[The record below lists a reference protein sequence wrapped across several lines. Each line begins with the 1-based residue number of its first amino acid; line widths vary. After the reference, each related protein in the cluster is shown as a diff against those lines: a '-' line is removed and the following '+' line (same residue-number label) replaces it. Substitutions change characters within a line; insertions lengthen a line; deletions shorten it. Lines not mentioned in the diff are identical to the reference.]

1 MSRGPRFWRDLLW
14 VGLGLAAGALALG
27 AIWLWEEE
35 AHRWFDPEQ
44 RLRARALAAVRD
56 GDPQA
61 AVAALQELRALPEP
75 RDASWDDRHELGL
88 ALCRSGRVDEALAE
102 LAALPAE
109 ERDHAHRVFQWSRC
123 LAEADRLEQAL
134 ALQRQGLA
142 LAENAARLRKLTA
155 LQAARP
161 AGPLDFALAP
171 ERVRV
176 RLLRGTSGELRCPGQ
191 ALLAA
196 GCGERGE
203 RLACL
208 PATGPP
214 WNDTDYPF
222 GQNKKAWSCPGTGPV
237 RVEAEDVA
245 VFALCALW

>member
-1 MSRGPRFWRDLLW
+1 MGGGSRRLRDLLW

-27 AIWLWEEE
+27 AAWLWEEE

-56 GDPQA
+56 GDSQA
-61 AVAALQELRALPEP
+61 AIAAFRELRALPGP
-75 RDASWDDRHELGL
+75 RDDAWDDGHELGL
-88 ALCRSGRVDEALAE
+88 SLCRLGRVDEALAE
-102 LAALPAE
+102 LAALPPGA
-109 ERDHAHRVFQWSRC
+109 RDSAGRAFLWSRC
-123 LAEADRLEQAL
+123 LAEAGRLEQAL
-134 ALQRQGLA
+134 ALQRRGLDGS
-142 LAENAARLRKLTA
+142 EGAARWRRLAA

-161 AGPLDFALAP
+161 AGPLDFALAS
-171 ERVRV
+171 ERVPV
-176 RLLRGTSGELRCPGQ
+176 RLLRAADGELRCPGQ

-208 PATGPP
+208 PATGVP

-222 GQNKKAWSCPGTGPV
+222 GQNKKTWSCRGTGPV
-237 RVEAEDVA
+237 RAEAEPIP
-245 VFALCALW
+245 VFALCAPW